1 MARAVSTADVPW
13 TGDQIVAVLALGGP
27 IVTALAQKQV
37 RSQSFID
44 IVISDPNTL
53 RRWSS
58 GRSNMEIAREQRI
71 FAKVALSLLEA
82 SEIVD
87 VGRLAAAPAA
97 ASPVAATPGPSV
109 PTEFTDPN
117 PVTRTKKRGVAIMH
131 AVALDAAAAV
141 RSGTGSTSAGPS
153 ARRGRR
159 FSMKEAMDIVFAG
172 GRMQGG
178 EPEDE
183 WPGVPANISEA
194 ILDRAECLALLAEAQ
209 AASDAAKPVS
219 LELEEQ
225 FVMIGESPQHGVA
238 GESSAGASGAAA
250 GSGDVA
256 VQLASAP
263 M

>member
-27 IVTALAQKQV
+27 IVTALAQKQF

-58 GRSNMEIAREQRI
+58 GPSTMEIAREQRI

-97 ASPVAATPGPSV
+97 ASPVAATPEPSV
-109 PTEFTDPN
+109 PTLFTDPN
-117 PVTRTKKRGVAIMH
+117 PVTRTKKRGVAIMD
-131 AVALDAAAAV
+131 ALAAADV
-141 RSGTGSTSAGPS
+141 RSGTGSTSAGSS

-172 GRMQGG
+172 WRMQGG

-209 AASDAAKPVS
+209 AASDAAQPVALQ
-219 LELEEQ
+219 LEQLEEP
-225 FVMIGESPQHGVA
+225 FVMVFGERPP
-238 GESSAGASGAAA
+238 
-250 GSGDVA
+250 DVA
-256 VQLASAP
+256 VQFASAP